1 MINREGTFRLVSD
14 YSPAGDQPQAIKQLV
29 QGIYNGL
36 PAQVLLGVTG
46 SGKTFTVAHVVAEV
60 NRPTLVMAPNKV
72 LAAQL
77 YREFKEIFPENA
89 VEYFVSYYDYYQP
102 EAYIPSTDTF
112 IEKDSSINDD
122 LDKLR
127 LSATRSLLERNDVLV
142 VASVSCIYGIGSPED
157 FFNMV
162 MYLEVGLE
170 IERDE
175 LLKKLIE
182 LQYERNE
189 VDFYRGTFRVR
200 GDTIDVFPAYEERRA
215 LRIELWDNEIDQMTE
230 IDPLTGEKIK
240 KIRRAALYPASV
252 YATRKDQLKASLV
265 LIQDELTER
274 LRQLEDAGK
283 LAEYNRLKQRTEYDM
298 ELMREM
304 GTCPG
309 IENYSRFLSGRAAG
323 ETPFTLMDYFPKDYL
338 LFMDES
344 HIGLPQVRAMYRGDL
359 SRKSVLVDHGFR
371 LPSALDNRPMKF
383 EEFEKKVSQV
393 VYVSATPEEYELE
406 RSGGAIAEQ
415 IIRPTGLIDPPIE
428 VRPVSTQVQDL
439 YDEIQR
445 VVAAGFRIL
454 VTTLTKRF
462 SEELTDYF
470 TDLGVKVRYM
480 HSDVEV
486 MERAQLIKEL
496 REGKYDVLIGINLL
510 REGLDIPECALVA
523 ILDAD
528 KEGFLRSTRSLIQ
541 TVGRAARNIESKVIM
556 YAEKVTKSMKLCID
570 ETNRRREK
578 QNQYNIDHG
587 ITPKSIR
594 KRISTILETSYEN
607 EESELVQMVAEEG
620 EEYLSKAKVQ
630 KQIDRLQKEMLAAAK
645 ALEFERAAQLR
656 DQISQWEKKRL
667 SL

>member
-541 TVGRAARNIESKVIM
+541 TVGRAARNLESKVIM

-587 ITPKSIR
+587 ITPKSIK

-630 KQIDRLQKEMLAAAK
+630 KQIVSLQKEMLAAAK

-656 DQISQWEKKRL
+656 DQIAQWEKKRL